1 VRFEDKKAEAPH
13 LAPLLEL
20 ATIILACNN
29 ANHVQ
34 EEGTW
39 KVVGDRT
46 EGALLVAGIKAGGDR
61 DGIEKELP
69 KHHEFPFDS
78 DRRLSTVIRK
88 LSDGKLRAFIN
99 GAPDVL
105 LNRCTNLYTSEGI
118 RPMTDEDCKNIL
130 AQNTNMAQQALRVL
144 GSAYRDLDNA
154 SPAELTSDTVEKDI
168 MFMGLSGMYDPPR
181 QQAKDAIEKYRAAR
195 IQVMMITGDHL
206 DTATAIAHEIGI
218 ASAEDKFIT
227 GIELDKISDDDL
239 RKRVPRITVY
249 ARDTAEHKLRII
261 RAWKANDAVVAMT
274 GDGAS
279 PFSQLSILSS

>member
-1 VRFEDKKAEAPH
+1 
-13 LAPLLEL
+13 
-20 ATIILACNN
+20 
-29 ANHVQ
+29 
-34 EEGTW
+34 
-39 KVVGDRT
+39 
-46 EGALLVAGIKAGGDR
+46 
-61 DGIEKELP
+61 
-69 KHHEFPFDS
+69 
-78 DRRLSTVIRK
+78 
-88 LSDGKLRAFIN
+88 
-99 GAPDVL
+99 
-105 LNRCTNLYTSEGI
+105 
-118 RPMTDEDCKNIL
+118 MTDEDCKNIL

-168 MFMGLSGMYDPPR
+168 MFMGLSGMYDPPL
-181 QQAKDAIEKYRAAR
+181 QQAKDAIEKCRAAR

-218 ASAEDKFIT
+218 ASAEDKAIT

-249 ARDTAEHKLRII
+249 ARVTAEHKLRII
-261 RAWKANDAVVAMT
+261 RTWKANDAVVAMT